1 MSRSSNTQP
10 KKDRRRE
17 RGTAGETSA
26 VRFLELRGM
35 KILCRNYRFE
45 RGEIDVVAEDGREL
59 VFVEVKTRRT
69 KSYGEPEEAV
79 NAKKQAQLRKVAEGY
94 LFEHRIDDRPC
105 RFDVVA
111 IFFHNGKAE
120 IKHFKNAF

>member
-1 MSRSSNTQP
+1 
-10 KKDRRRE
+10 
-17 RGTAGETSA
+17 
-26 VRFLELRGM
+26 M